1 MPATSGAISGNTTLT
16 VIFTDNFTGTN
27 GSPLSASWQIPT
39 VKLFTYRRR
48 YSFGGFQLQ
57 SNQAVSVGT
66 GFDAEQVVGQSL
78 LNPTLQA
85 DLNASANLVGLMARI
100 QTNGDAYV
108 GLITKDGT
116 PEIGIYNGLTKTLT
130 VLASGTPGSNSL
142 TGVKFIVN
150 GSTLTMQNSS
160 GNTLVTT
167 TDKTLSAPGGVGI
180 FAEGAGGILDNFS
193 VSGP

>member
-1 MPATSGAISGNTTLT
+1 M
-16 VIFTDNFTGTN
+16 
-27 GSPLSASWQIPT
+27 
-39 VKLFTYRRR
+39 KLFTYRRC

-108 GLITKDGT
+108 GLITNDGT

-167 TDKTLSAPGGVGI
+167 TDKTLSAPGGAGI
-180 FAEGAGGILDNFS
+180 FAEGAGGLLDNFS